1 MTEAVGA
8 TGASAYMRP
17 SLSINEVAN
26 PAQETAQTNQT
37 TPTTPL
43 ENAAATTVA
52 ASSAS
57 SEQGAAQAESEQP
70 PGSERGPNLD
80 LYA

>member
-1 MTEAVGA
+1 MTDAIAA

-17 SLSINEVAN
+17 ALSINEVAN
-26 PAQETAQTNQT
+26 PSQDTVQTDQT

-43 ENAAATTVA
+43 ENSAATTVA

-57 SEQGAAQAESEQP
+57 SEQGGAQSESQQP
-70 PGSERGPNLD
+70 PASERGPNLD
-80 LYA
+80 VYA